1 MNEPIP
7 LPQPEIRPATAADRD
22 RVLALVTAI
31 WPEVYAG
38 HVPQANDAGW
48 RQEQVAA
55 LIEAPDP
62 GGWVAARGPRID
74 GYCSIS
80 GNCVEQIWVDA
91 RMRRRGLGRSLIE
104 RALDAMRARDYAF
117 AQAGCEDFNTGAWR
131 FLETLGWK
139 TIASEP
145 LTLGEG
151 RRCQALVL
159 SRPLRTS
166 TD

>member
-7 LPQPEIRPATAADRD
+7 LPQMQIRPATAADRD

-31 WPEVYAG
+31 WSEVYAG

-48 RQEQVAA
+48 RQQQVDT
-55 LIEAPDP
+55 LIRGPEP

-74 GYCSIS
+74 AYCSIS

-104 RALDAMRARDYAF
+104 RALNAMGARDYAF
-117 AQAGCEDFNTGAWR
+117 AQAGCEDFNIGARR
-131 FLETLGWK
+131 FLEALGWA

-151 RRCQALVL
+151 WRCQALVL
-159 SRPLRTS
+159 SRPLRPS
-166 TD
+166 AD